1 MEIKRCDY
9 YLNLALAFATG
20 FALAALAAA
29 SPGILEWL
37 KGLAP

>member
-20 FALAALAAA
+20 FAVAAMAAA
-29 SPGILEWL
+29 SPWILAWL
-37 KGLAP
+37 KGCTP